1 MNKQTK
7 IGLVVFILAFVAMV
21 LWLLGSPVSTV
32 KNLRNPYVSENW
44 DVQFKS
50 NDKDPYGLFLF
61 DQLLRAHVDSGKIIQ
76 PITDWIQLDSVLSK
90 KQNITMLFVG
100 NRFGL
105 QNREIDTI
113 LNRVKEGSD
122 LFISYND
129 LTDNLIKRFFNSYEI
144 SYDFAD
150 SVTIFIQ
157 RNKFP
162 MYYLYQNDT
171 LAHEWKAFSAIQPID
186 SNYQSLSSFMEMSNF
201 IRIKLGKGSILL
213 HTNPEIFFNYQL
225 KRTEGYRYTSF
236 VLNNLSKEKA
246 VYLLELGRLL
256 DEEIM
261 DDSAMDNAEG
271 DAERADSS
279 YLKFILKSPA
289 FMVALGLTF
298 LGLILFMLFRAKRM
312 QPIVPYLPKKKNMSL
327 AFAETITSIYLAKQ
341 HPLGILQVQRKNFYD
356 AVNKHFFVDIS
367 RREED
372 REREIRILAEKS
384 TLSESEVRDLLNLF
398 EPTAKSIINDHYI
411 VEVAKKQRAFYLQT
425 GMISFKMLERI
436 ENQAFTIHR
445 NLWLSYLFVL
455 SGIFIVLLGFYY
467 LVFAIGIGIVLW
479 PLGSLFLALGI
490 RRLTISLLNIGK
502 DNITYF
508 PVFGKKKELL
518 INDLMHITRLNNGIQ
533 LQFSENRKITITNI
547 ELSSFDRTQLDKFIA
562 KHHQLEVG

>member
-21 LWLLGSPVSTV
+21 VWLLGNPVSTV
-32 KNLRNPYVSENW
+32 KNIRNPYVSENW

-76 PITDWIQLDSVLSK
+76 PITDWIQLDSILSK
-90 KQNITMLFVG
+90 KQNVTMLFVG

-113 LNRVKEGSD
+113 LSRVKTGSD
-122 LFISYND
+122 LFISYNK
-129 LTDNLIKRFFNSYEI
+129 LTENLIERFFKSYEI
-144 SYDFAD
+144 SYDYAD
-150 SVTIFIQ
+150 SVNIFVQ

-162 MYYLYQNDT
+162 MYYIYQNDT
-171 LAHEWKAFSAIQPID
+171 LAHEWKAFSSIEPID
-186 SNYQSLSSFMEMSNF
+186 STYQSLSSFMEMSNF

-213 HTNPEIFFNYQL
+213 HTNPEVFFNYQL
-225 KRTEGYRYTSF
+225 KRPEGYRYTSF
-236 VLNNLSKEKA
+236 VLNNLSKEKQ

-256 DEEIM
+256 DEENL
-261 DDSAMDNAEG
+261 DDSLSDDAEG
-271 DAERADSS
+271 DAEREDNS

-289 FMVALGLTF
+289 FIVALGLIF

-312 QPIVPYLPKKKNMSL
+312 QPIVPYLTKKKNMSL

-356 AVNKHFFVDIS
+356 AVNKHFFIDIS
-367 RREED
+367 RRTED
-372 REREIRILAEKS
+372 REREIRILVEKS
-384 TLSESEVRDLLNLF
+384 TLPESEIRDLLLLF
-398 EPTAKSIINDHYI
+398 EPTAKSVINNQYI

-436 ENQAFTIHR
+436 ENQTFLIQR
-445 NLWLSYLFVL
+445 NLWISYLLLL
-455 SGIFIVLLGFYY
+455 SGIFVILLGFYY
-467 LVFAIGIGIVLW
+467 LVSAIGIGILLW
-479 PLGSLFLALGI
+479 PLGVLITAIGI
-490 RRLTISLLNIGK
+490 RRLVRPLLTIDFESVNYYPI
-502 DNITYF
+502 
-508 PVFGKKKELL
+508 FGKKKVLSIKDLL
-518 INDLMHITRLNNGIQ
+518 HISRINNGIQ
-533 LQFSENRKITITNI
+533 MQFTNNRKITIINL
-547 ELSSFDRTQLDKFIA
+547 ELNGFDKTQLDKFIA

>member
-1 MNKQTK
+1 
-7 IGLVVFILAFVAMV
+7 
-21 LWLLGSPVSTV
+21 
-32 KNLRNPYVSENW
+32 
-44 DVQFKS
+44 
-50 NDKDPYGLFLF
+50 
-61 DQLLRAHVDSGKIIQ
+61 
-76 PITDWIQLDSVLSK
+76 
-90 KQNITMLFVG
+90 MLFVG

-129 LTDNLIKRFFNSYEI
+129 LTDNLIKRFFNAYEV

-150 SVTIFIQ
+150 SVTLFVQ

-162 MYYLYQNDT
+162 MYYIYQNDT

-279 YLKFILKSPA
+279 YLKFILKSPS
-289 FMVALGLTF
+289 FLVALGLTF
-298 LGLILFMLFRAKRM
+298 LGLILFMLFRAKECNQLFRTF
-312 QPIVPYLPKKKNMSL
+312 QK
-327 AFAETITSIYLAKQ
+327 
-341 HPLGILQVQRKNFYD
+341 RKTC
-356 AVNKHFFVDIS
+356 
-367 RREED
+367 
-372 REREIRILAEKS
+372 L
-384 TLSESEVRDLLNLF
+384 
-398 EPTAKSIINDHYI
+398 
-411 VEVAKKQRAFYLQT
+411 
-425 GMISFKMLERI
+425 
-436 ENQAFTIHR
+436 
-445 NLWLSYLFVL
+445 
-455 SGIFIVLLGFYY
+455 
-467 LVFAIGIGIVLW
+467 
-479 PLGSLFLALGI
+479 
-490 RRLTISLLNIGK
+490 
-502 DNITYF
+502 
-508 PVFGKKKELL
+508 
-518 INDLMHITRLNNGIQ
+518 
-533 LQFSENRKITITNI
+533 
-547 ELSSFDRTQLDKFIA
+547 
-562 KHHQLEVG
+562 

>member
-21 LWLLGSPVSTV
+21 VWLLGSPVSTV

-76 PITDWIQLDSVLSK
+76 PITDWIQLDSILSK
-90 KQNITMLFVG
+90 KQNVTMMFVG

-129 LTDNLIKRFFNSYEI
+129 LTENLIERFFKSYEI
-144 SYDFAD
+144 SYDYAD

-356 AVNKHFFVDIS
+356 AVNKHFFIDIS

-372 REREIRILAEKS
+372 REREIRSLVEKS
-384 TLSESEVRDLLNLF
+384 ALPESEIRDLLFLF
-398 EPTAKSIINDHYI
+398 EPTAKSIINDQYI

-436 ENQAFTIHR
+436 ENQAFTIQR
-445 NLWLSYLFVL
+445 NLWL
-455 SGIFIVLLGFYY
+455 
-467 LVFAIGIGIVLW
+467 
-479 PLGSLFLALGI
+479 
-490 RRLTISLLNIGK
+490 
-502 DNITYF
+502 
-508 PVFGKKKELL
+508 
-518 INDLMHITRLNNGIQ
+518 
-533 LQFSENRKITITNI
+533 
-547 ELSSFDRTQLDKFIA
+547 
-562 KHHQLEVG
+562 

>member
-1 MNKQTK
+1 
-7 IGLVVFILAFVAMV
+7 
-21 LWLLGSPVSTV
+21 
-32 KNLRNPYVSENW
+32 
-44 DVQFKS
+44 
-50 NDKDPYGLFLF
+50 
-61 DQLLRAHVDSGKIIQ
+61 
-76 PITDWIQLDSVLSK
+76 
-90 KQNITMLFVG
+90 MLFVG

-129 LTDNLIKRFFNSYEI
+129 LTENLIQRFFKSYEI
-144 SYDFAD
+144 SYDHAD
-150 SVTIFIQ
+150 SVNIFIQ

-162 MYYLYQNDT
+162 MYYIYQNDT

-213 HTNPEIFFNYQL
+213 HTNPEVFFNYQL

-256 DEEIM
+256 DEEIL

-411 VEVAKKQRAFYLQT
+411 VEVAKKQRAFYLKT

-436 ENQAFTIHR
+436 ENQSFTIQR

-479 PLGSLFLALGI
+479 PLGSLFLVLGI
-490 RRLTISLLNIGK
+490 RRLTISMLNIGK
-502 DNITYF
+502 DSITYF

-518 INDLMHITRLNNGIQ
+518 INDLLHITRLKNGIQ

>member
-7 IGLVVFILAFVAMV
+7 IGLVVFILIFVTV
-21 LWLLGSPVSTV
+21 IVWLLGDSALPS

-61 DQLLRAHVDSGKIIQ
+61 DQLLRAHVDTNKTIQ
-76 PITDWIQLDSVLSK
+76 PITDWIQLDSILSK
-90 KQNITMLFVG
+90 KKNVTMLFVG

-129 LTDNLIKRFFNSYEI
+129 LTDNLIKRFFNSYQV

-186 SNYQSLSSFMEMSNF
+186 SNYQSLSSFMEMSDF

-236 VLNNLSKEKA
+236 VLNNLSKEKD

-256 DEEIM
+256 DEDIM

-356 AVNKHFFVDIS
+356 AVNKHFFIDIS

-372 REREIRILAEKS
+372 REREIRSLVEKS
-384 TLSESEVRDLLNLF
+384 ALPESEIRDLLFLF

-425 GMISFKMLERI
+425 GMISIKMLERI
-436 ENQAFTIHR
+436 ENQTFLIQR
-445 NLWLSYLFVL
+445 NLWISYLLLL
-455 SGIFIVLLGFYY
+455 SGIFVILLGFYY
-467 LVFAIGIGIVLW
+467 LVSAIGIGILLW
-479 PLGSLFLALGI
+479 PLGVLITAIGI
-490 RRLTISLLNIGK
+490 RRLVRPLLTIDFESVNYYTI
-502 DNITYF
+502 
-508 PVFGKKKELL
+508 FGKKKVLL
-518 INDLMHITRLNNGIQ
+518 IKDLLHISRINNGIQ
-533 LQFSENRKITITNI
+533 MQFTNNRKITIINL
-547 ELSSFDRTQLDKFIA
+547 ELNGFDKTQLDKFIA

>member
-7 IGLVVFILAFVAMV
+7 IGLVVFILIFVTV
-21 LWLLGSPVSTV
+21 IVWFLGDAPLPA
-32 KNLRNPYVSENW
+32 KKARNPYVSENW
-44 DVQFKS
+44 DVQFKL

-61 DQLLRAHVDSGKIIQ
+61 DQLLRAHVDTNKTIQ

-113 LNRVKEGSD
+113 LNRVKAGSD
-122 LFISYND
+122 LFISYNE
-129 LTDNLIKRFFNSYEI
+129 LTENLIQRFFKSYEI

-150 SVTIFIQ
+150 SVTIFVQ

-162 MYYLYQNDT
+162 MYYIYQNDT
-171 LAHEWKAFSAIQPID
+171 LAHEWKAFSAILPID

-236 VLNNLSKEKA
+236 ALNHLSKEKA

-256 DEEIM
+256 DEENI
-261 DDSAMDNAEG
+261 DDSALDDEEG
-271 DAERADSS
+271 EAERADNS
-279 YLKFILKSPA
+279 YLKFILKSPGFIA
-289 FMVALGLTF
+289 ALGLTF

-356 AVNKHFFVDIS
+356 AVNKHFFIDIS

-372 REREIRILAEKS
+372 REREIRSLVEKS
-384 TLSESEVRDLLNLF
+384 ALPESEIRDLLFLF
-398 EPTAKSIINDHYI
+398 EPTAKSVINDQYI

-436 ENQAFTIHR
+436 ENQTFIIQR
-445 NLWLSYLFVL
+445 NLWISYLFVL
-455 SGIFIVLLGFYY
+455 SGIFVVLLGFYY
-467 LVFAIGIGIVLW
+467 LVSAIGIGIILW
-479 PLGSLFLALGI
+479 PLGALILALGI
-490 RRLTISLLNIGK
+490 RRLTIPLVSFELESVI
-502 DNITYF
+502 YH
-508 PVFGKKKELL
+508 PVFGRKKEFL
-518 INDLMHITRLNNGIQ
+518 INELLHISRLNNGIQ
-533 LQFSENRKITITNI
+533 LQFTENRIITITNF
-547 ELSSFDRTQLDKFIA
+547 ELSRFDRTQLDKFIA